1 MSTEGVI
8 EPPAYW
14 DRCKDKQVGDGVWK
28 GRCVRVKGDKPQKLT
43 FLFRRL
49 GSGLVLTRAG

>member
-8 EPPAYW
+8 EPPAHW

-28 GRCVRVKGDKPQKLT
+28 GRCVRVKGDKPQKLS
-43 FLFRRL
+43 FLFG
-49 GSGLVLTRAG
+49 GSDLDWF

>member
-1 MSTEGVI
+1 LSTEGVI

-28 GRCVRVKGDKPQKLT
+28 GRCVRVYGAKPHNLT
-43 FLFRRL
+43 CLFG
-49 GSGLVLTRAG
+49 GSDLDWF